1 MSLRALRYPVSWPQ
15 PFARSVDRDQLRCR
29 IFALTGLWF
38 FLAGLLAAVG
48 FAAVLILSMAVL
60 LIGGV
65 AAAGVWLL
73 RGYSVGQRWRDG
85 SRSSARGARKLRD
98 RLGELGL
105 RHRVERY
112 AIRAG
117 RVAAGG
123 GRRVSMLVG
132 ESRERMSRT
141 ARNVNFLS
149 GGSARKSSG
158 ADRHSEARRLNELGA
173 QLRRRGDY
181 EQAAEQH
188 LAALAIVRDL
198 GDRRAEALT
207 LNNLALA
214 LVHIGGVAVAVPHF
228 ERALAV
234 LREIG
239 DEEHEG
245 QVIANLG
252 FVRRRQGRDE
262 EAETLLHAALDKLTP
277 QSSAYRQVEEQLR
290 RAS

>member
-1 MSLRALRYPVSWPQ
+1 VSLRALRYHVSWSH
-15 PFARSVDRDQLRCR
+15 PFERSVDRERLRGR
-29 IFALTGLWF
+29 ILASAGLWL
-38 FLAGLLAAVG
+38 FLAALLAALG
-48 FAAVLILSMAVL
+48 FDAVLIGSFALL

-65 AAAGVWLL
+65 LAGALWFLRRYPLRPGLMAARRSANRAFSDLKPRLDDLGLQHHL
-73 RGYSVGQRWRDG
+73 RGSVTHVRRFLARAGQ
-85 SRSSARGARKLRD
+85 SSLTVVG
-98 RLGELGL
+98 GL
-105 RHRVERY
+105 R
-112 AIRAG
+112 ARAS
-117 RVAAGG
+117 RRLQMRREAA
-123 GRRVSMLVG
+123 LY
-132 ESRERMSRT
+132 
-141 ARNVNFLS
+141 
-149 GGSARKSSG
+149 
-158 ADRHSEARRLNELGA
+158 SEALRLNELGA
-173 QLRRRGDY
+173 ELRRSGDH

-188 LAALAIVRDL
+188 LAALAILRQL

-214 LVHIGGVAVAVPHF
+214 LVHIAGVAVAVQHF
-228 ERALAV
+228 EQALLV
-234 LREIG
+234 LRELG

>member
-1 MSLRALRYPVSWPQ
+1 MSLRALRYPVSWPR
-15 PFARSVDRDQLRCR
+15 PFARSVDRDQLRPR
-29 IFALTGLWF
+29 VFAFAGLWF

-48 FAAVLILSMAVL
+48 FAAVLILSVAVV
-60 LIGGV
+60 LIAGI
-65 AAAGVWLL
+65 AAAGVLL
-73 RGYSVGQRWRDG
+73 VRGYPVRQRWRDG
-85 SRSSARGARKLRD
+85 SRSIAGGVRALRN
-98 RLGELGL
+98 RLGVLRL
-105 RHRVERY
+105 RHRVQRY
-112 AIRAG
+112 ARRARG
-117 RVAAGG
+117 VAADG
-123 GRRVSMLVG
+123 GRRVATLAG
-132 ESRERMSRT
+132 ESRKRVSHA
-141 ARNVNFLS
+141 ARNVSVLS
-149 GGSARKSSG
+149 GGSTPESSD
-158 ADRHSEARRLNELGA
+158 ADRRREARRLNELGA
-173 QLRRRGDY
+173 QLRRRGDH

-188 LAALAIVRDL
+188 LAALAIVREL

-262 EAETLLHAALDKLTP
+262 EAESLLHAALDKLTP

>member
-1 MSLRALRYPVSWPQ
+1 MSLRALRYPVSWPR

-29 IFALTGLWF
+29 VFALTGLWF

-85 SRSSARGARKLRD
+85 SRSIARGARKLRD

-105 RHRVERY
+105 GHRVERY

-123 GRRVSMLVG
+123 GRRVSTVAG
-132 ESRERMSRT
+132 ESRERVSRA
-141 ARNVNFLS
+141 ARNVRWPS
-149 GGSARKSSG
+149 GGSARKSLD
-158 ADRHSEARRLNELGA
+158 ADRPREARRLNELGA
-173 QLRRRGDY
+173 QLRRQGDY

-262 EAETLLHAALDKLTP
+262 EAESLLHAALDKLTP